1 MNIFY
6 RSITFATMACL
17 AALLGACSESAT
29 SENGAETAADPEL
42 EIAESFIDAFYSF
55 EPDRLA
61 PIMAR

>member
-42 EIAESFIDAFYSF
+42 EIA
-55 EPDRLA
+55 
-61 PIMAR
+61 